1 MIQLIDKKSCVGCG
15 NCAIVCPKNCIT
27 MQTDEEGFLYPAIT
41 SKDCI
46 DCHLCEKSC
55 PVLQEITYITHT
67 THNWAGA
74 YHLQEDICLNSS
86 SGGVF
91 YELAKYVLQKE
102 KGYVWGA
109 AFVSPYKVEHIS
121 INQVCDLWKLQK
133 SKYVQSDTT
142 HAFSLVK
149 EQLKQ
154 SKKVLFSGTPCQI
167 KALYLYLKQVY
178 ENLITVEVVCH
189 GVPSPLILE
198 KYMKSHDIIQIDF
211 RKKNRGWYNYD
222 LCFTYANQRK
232 KQMRAANNLYM
243 KGFLQDLY
251 NRPSCT
257 ACPAKSGKSHADITL
272 GDLWGV
278 ESFASDLYYNKG
290 VSLIGLHSFQAKQ
303 IWKEIKSFYVTRQI
317 DYQQALVGNP
327 CLEKSIPAAPLRNE
341 FFQQFQTKGIQKA
354 LQEYTSEKL
363 SFPQRTKKILLNV
376 WNTSW
381 NIALAIREQIY
392 KIIDYFYTIFHPSP
406 KVISIQDTLK
416 VILETHCSVSRFGDG
431 ELKFIAGSETWF
443 QKKERALQKGLIR
456 VLRNEQ
462 PNLMVCIPPIF
473 SSLKPLMQHDRTY
486 WQSHIARTRKTWYQ
500 YLNRRTTYYNAFIS
514 RCYMPYQDKSQAN
527 QYFDLWKQIWE
538 NKDLLIIEG
547 EKTRLG
553 IGNDLFNNVHSIKR
567 ILCPNTQAFQYYQ
580 QLLNEVLKYDTH
592 HLVLLAVGPTATVL
606 AADLSTRGY
615 QAIDIGHIDIEYE
628 WSRMHVTHKVPVEN
642 KFVNEAGAGKGV
654 GELNDEKYLSEIVCH
669 F

>member
-1 MIQLIDKKSCVGCG
+1 MIQLIDKKNCVGCG
-15 NCAIVCPKNCIT
+15 NCAIACPKSCIT
-27 MQTDEEGFLYPAIT
+27 MQTDEEGFLYPTID
-41 SKDCI
+41 SKNCI
-46 DCHLCEKSC
+46 DCHLCEKIC
-55 PVLQEITYITHT
+55 PVLQEITHTTHT
-67 THNWAGA
+67 THEWFGA

-91 YELAKYVLQKE
+91 YELAKHILQKE

-121 INQVCDLWKLQK
+121 INQICDLWKLQK
-133 SKYVQSDTT
+133 SKYVQSDVT
-142 HAFSLVK
+142 HAFPLVK

-167 KALYLYLKQVY
+167 KALYLYLKQKY
-178 ENLITVEVVCH
+178 DNLLTIEVVCH

-198 KYMKSHDIIQIDF
+198 SYMKSHDIIQIDF
-211 RKKNRGWYNYD
+211 RKKERGWYNYD
-222 LCFTYANQRK
+222 ICLTYANQRK
-232 KQMRAANNLYM
+232 KQLKASNNFYMR
-243 KGFLQDLY
+243 GFLQELY

-257 ACPAKSGKSHADITL
+257 SCPAKSGKSHADITL

-278 ESFASDLYYNKG
+278 ESFVSDLYHNTG
-290 VSLIGLHSFQAKQ
+290 VSLVGLHTYKANN
-303 IWKEIKSFYVTRQI
+303 IWQEIKSLYVARKI
-317 DYQQALVGNP
+317 DYQQALTGNP
-327 CLEKSIPAAPLRNE
+327 CLEKSMPAAPLRNE
-341 FFQQFQTKGIQKA
+341 FFQLFQNKGIQKA
-354 LQEYTSEKL
+354 LQVYASEKL
-363 SFPQRTKKILLNV
+363 SLPQRIKKILLNV

-381 NIALAIREQIY
+381 NIALTIREQVY
-392 KIIDYFYTIFHPSP
+392 QIIDYFYTIFHPAP
-406 KVISIQDTLK
+406 KVISIQETLK
-416 VILETHCSVSRFGDG
+416 TILETHCSVSRFGDG

-443 QKKERALQKGLIR
+443 QKKDIALQEGLTR
-456 VLRNEQ
+456 LLRNEQ

-473 SSLKPLMQHDRTY
+473 DSLMPLMKHDRNY
-486 WQSHIARTRKTWYQ
+486 WQSHIARTRKIWYRC
-500 YLNRRTTYYNAFIS
+500 LNRKTTYYNAFIS
-514 RCYMPYQDKSQAN
+514 RCYMPFQDKSHTH
-527 QYFDLWKQIWE
+527 QYFDLWKQIWA
-538 NKDLLIIEG
+538 NKDLLIVEG

-553 IGNDLFNNVHSIKR
+553 IGNDLFANVNSIKR
-567 ILCPNTQAFQYYQ
+567 ILCPNVQAFQYYQ
-580 QLLNEVLKYDTH
+580 QLLNEVLKYDIH

-654 GELNDEKYLSEIVCH
+654 GELNDEKYLSEIVCD